1 MKEVKR
7 GKEVYQY
14 VLPTLEADVLAA
26 EKELKGRYLAQ
37 FFTNMDKDVYALTSR
52 LADPIKA
59 WLVIRQS
66 RAEIR
71 DARELL
77 WAECLIE
84 PERVMERLREKARQ
98 LFLKLEEAGD
108 DNLLDEVK
116 VGKRGKIVLDGFG
129 DDSAREDASAYVMV
143 QNASILATTLG
154 IVQPLLT
161 RIEASTRYIKWG
173 EKENGRYLYKELD
186 FDGDEQAKQVYGG
199 AMELCFGTYQLL
211 WQPVWDYVV
220 ASNPREVGMSE
231 AVYLTAVR
239 GKVCDNLKGLLP
251 LAALTNF
258 GLHGDFRALS
268 ELIMNL
274 RAEENEEMQKMGDA
288 VAVELAKVNPEFIA
302 VVNNEHGLAWT
313 EYKRK
318 REEYLVKNPWLE
330 AMPKEGNKKP
340 GIDLLKVSTRQFL
353 YTAAKAFLNDQNPNA
368 DKGELNRRAGRMV
381 KTGEMEKVLADL
393 GRLRTNR
400 RHELPD
406 FLRKVVLS
414 IRFRQISFGSLKDL
428 FRHRRILWRT
438 KADFSGQNG
447 YHIPKDIAAMSEE
460 VVTKY
465 STVQKM
471 MAETVIWMR
480 GRVGEEKARY
490 LLTQGMLT
498 TFDIDCDLV
507 EGYWISELRSIA
519 SGFEEYRW
527 FAQELWRA
535 MERKMPALTVLGSF
549 TNMNDYPLGRIK
561 EAVRQ
566 DLAGR

>member
-1 MKEVKR
+1 
-7 GKEVYQY
+7 
-14 VLPTLEADVLAA
+14 
-26 EKELKGRYLAQ
+26 
-37 FFTNMDKDVYALTSR
+37 
-52 LADPIKA
+52 
-59 WLVIRQS
+59 
-66 RAEIR
+66 
-71 DARELL
+71 
-77 WAECLIE
+77 
-84 PERVMERLREKARQ
+84 
-98 LFLKLEEAGD
+98 EEFVS
-108 DNLLDEVK
+108 LDETKAARKAKTV
-116 VGKRGKIVLDGFG
+116 IDGFG
-129 DDSAREDASAYVMV
+129 DDSGRENASAYVMV
-143 QNASILATTLG
+143 QNASIMAVTFG
-154 IVQPLLT
+154 ITHPLLT
-161 RIEASTRYIKWG
+161 RIGASTRYINWG
-173 EKENGRYLYKELD
+173 EKEKGRYLYKELD
-186 FDGDEQAKQVYGG
+186 FGENLEAKHVYEG

-220 ASNPREVGMSE
+220 ASNPREGGMSE
-231 AVYLTAVR
+231 AAYLAAVR

-288 VAVELAKVNPEFIA
+288 MAVELAKVNPEFIA
-302 VVNNEHGLAWT
+302 VVDNEHGLAWT
-313 EYKRK
+313 EYKRE
-318 REEYLVKNPWLE
+318 REAYLAGNSRLG
-330 AMPKEGNKKP
+330 AMPGEGNKKP

-353 YTAAKAFLNDQNPNA
+353 YTAAKAFLNSQNPNA
-368 DKGELNRRAGRMV
+368 DKGELNRRAERMV
-381 KTGEMEKVLADL
+381 KSGEMEVMLRTL
-393 GRLRTNR
+393 GKMRTNR

-438 KADFSGQNG
+438 KPDFSGQNG
-447 YHIPKDIAAMSEE
+447 CHIPKDIAAMGGE
-460 VVTKY
+460 VLTKY

-471 MAETVIWMR
+471 MAETVTWMR
-480 GRVGEEKARY
+480 GRAGEEKARY

-498 TFDIDCDLV
+498 TFDVDCDLV

-535 MERKMPALTVLGSF
+535 MERKMPALMVLGSF
-549 TNMNDYPLGRIK
+549 TNLDDYPLGRIK

-566 DLAGR
+566 DLTGR

>member
-1 MKEVKR
+1 MATVKR
-7 GKEVYQY
+7 GKEAYQY
-14 VLPTLEADVLAA
+14 VLPTLEDDVTAN
-26 EKELKGRYLAQ
+26 EEGRKREFLKP
-37 FFTNMDKDVYALTSR
+37 FFTNLDGDVYALTSR
-52 LADPIKA
+52 LPDPVKA
-59 WLVIRQS
+59 MLVLRQS

-71 DARELL
+71 DARKLL
-77 WAECLIE
+77 WEE
-84 PERVMERLREKARQ
+84 FVEKERLEEVSPADI
-98 LFLKLEEAGD
+98 LEAAQIF
-108 DNLLDEVK
+108 LDETKAARKAKTV
-116 VGKRGKIVLDGFG
+116 IDGFG
-129 DDSAREDASAYVMV
+129 DDSGREDASAYVMV
-143 QNASILATTLG
+143 QNASILATTFG
-154 IVQPLLT
+154 ITHPLLS
-161 RIEASTRYIKWG
+161 RIEASTRYIDWG
-173 EKENGRYLYKELD
+173 KKMNGRYLYKELD
-186 FDGDEQAKQVYGG
+186 FGDDEQAKQVYEG
-199 AMELCFGTYQLL
+199 AMELCFGAYQLL
-211 WQPVWDYVV
+211 WQPVWDYVI
-220 ASNPREVGMSE
+220 ANNPREEGMSE
-231 AVYLTAVR
+231 AAYLTAVR

-274 RAEENEEMQKMGDA
+274 RAEGNAEMRRLGDEM
-288 VAVELAKVNPEFIA
+288 AVELAKVNPEFVA
-302 VVNNEHGLAWT
+302 VADNKHGLAWT
-313 EYKRK
+313 EYKRQ
-318 REEYLVKNPWLE
+318 RETYLAENLRLE

-353 YTAAKAFLNDQNPNA
+353 YTAAKAFLNSQNPNA
-368 DKGELNRRAGRMV
+368 DKGELNRRAERMV
-381 KTGEMEKVLADL
+381 KNGEMEKMLRSL
-393 GRLRTNR
+393 GEMRTNR

-406 FLRKVVLS
+406 FLRSVVLK
-414 IRFRQISFGSLKDL
+414 IRLRQISFGSLKDL

-438 KADFSGQNG
+438 KPDFSGQNG
-447 YHIPKDIAAMSEE
+447 CHIPKDIAAMGGE
-460 VVTKY
+460 VLTKY

-471 MAETVIWMR
+471 MAETVTWMR
-480 GRVGEEKARY
+480 GRAGEEKARY

-498 TFDIDCDLV
+498 TFDVDCDLV

>member
-1 MKEVKR
+1 MGGILVEMKE
-7 GKEVYQY
+7 KEQF
-14 VLPTLEADVLAA
+14 LEP
-26 EKELKGRYLAQ
+26 
-37 FFTNMDKDVYALTSR
+37 FFTNLDGDVYALTSKLPDR
-52 LADPIKA
+52 IKA
-59 WLVIRQS
+59 MLV
-66 RAEIR
+66 
-71 DARELL
+71 
-77 WAECLIE
+77 
-84 PERVMERLREKARQ
+84 
-98 LFLKLEEAGD
+98 
-108 DNLLDEVK
+108 
-116 VGKRGKIVLDGFG
+116 FG
-129 DDSAREDASAYVMV
+129 DDSVREDASAYVMV

-154 IVQPLLT
+154 IVHPLLT
-161 RIEASTRYIKWG
+161 RIEASTRYIHWG

-220 ASNPREVGMSE
+220 ASNPREAGMSE
-231 AVYLTAVR
+231 AAYLTAVR

-288 VAVELAKVNPEFIA
+288 MAVELAKVNPEFIA

-318 REEYLVKNPWLE
+318 REEYLAKNPWLE
-330 AMPKEGNKKP
+330 AMPKEGNKRP
-340 GIDLLKVSTRQFL
+340 GVDLRVSTRHFL
-353 YTAAKAFLNDQNPNA
+353 YTAARAFLNSQNPNA
-368 DKGELNRRAGRMV
+368 DKGKLNQMAQEMAKG
-381 KTGEMEKVLADL
+381 GEMEKMLRDL
-393 GRLRTNR
+393 GKMRTNR

-406 FLRKVVLS
+406 FLRSVVLK

-428 FRHRRILWRT
+428 FRHRRILWRS

-447 YHIPKDIAAMSEE
+447 HHIPKDIAAMGEE

-465 STVQKM
+465 GTVQKM

-480 GRVGEEKARY
+480 GRLGEEKARY

>member
-1 MKEVKR
+1 MATVKR
-7 GKEVYQY
+7 GKEAYQY
-14 VLPTLEADVLAA
+14 VLPTLEDDVAA
-26 EKELKGRYLAQ
+26 NEEGRKREFLEP
-37 FFTNMDKDVYALTSR
+37 FFTNLDGDVCVLTSK
-52 LADPIKA
+52 LPDPIKA
-59 WLVIRQS
+59 MLVLRQS

-71 DARELL
+71 DVRKLL
-77 WAECLIE
+77 WEE
-84 PERVMERLREKARQ
+84 FVEKERLEGVSPADI
-98 LFLKLEEAGD
+98 LEAAQIF
-108 DNLLDEVK
+108 LDEAKAARKAKTV
-116 VGKRGKIVLDGFG
+116 IDGFG
-129 DDSAREDASAYVMV
+129 DDSGREDASAYVMV
-143 QNASILATTLG
+143 QNASILATTFG
-154 IVQPLLT
+154 IIHPLLS
-161 RIEASTRYIKWG
+161 RIEASTRYIDWG
-173 EKENGRYLYKELD
+173 KKVNGRYLYKELD
-186 FDGDEQAKQVYGG
+186 FGADSVAKQVYEG
-199 AMELCFGTYQLL
+199 AMELCFETYQSL
-211 WQPVWDYVV
+211 WQPVWDHV
-220 ASNPREVGMSE
+220 AANNPREEGMSE
-231 AVYLTAVR
+231 TAYLKAVR

-274 RAEENEEMQKMGDA
+274 RAEGNDEMRKLGDEM
-288 VAVELAKVNPEFIA
+288 VVELAKVNSEFVA
-302 VVNNEHGLAWT
+302 VVDNKHGLAWT

-318 REEYLVKNPWLE
+318 RGTYLAKNPWLE

-353 YTAAKAFLNDQNPNA
+353 YTAAKAFLNGQNPNA

-381 KTGEMEKVLADL
+381 KTGEMERMLADL
-393 GRLRTNR
+393 GQLRTNR

-438 KADFSGQNG
+438 QPDFSGQNG
-447 YHIPKDIAAMSEE
+447 HHVPKDIAAMGGE
-460 VVTKY
+460 VLEKY
-465 STVQKM
+465 NLTQKM
-471 MAETVIWMR
+471 MAEVVTWMR
-480 GRVGEEKARY
+480 NRAGEEKARY
-490 LLTQGMLT
+490 CLTQGMLT

-549 TNMNDYPLGRIK
+549 TNMNDYPLGRVG